1 MSGLK
6 RSSLGLLMSVASS
19 LSLGSWAT
27 DGRAQ
32 AESGVQACAKAYE
45 DAQVQRNSG
54 HLKSAQDQL
63 RICVQDQC
71 PDFVRSDCVNWLSE
85 VNSALPTVTFAAVD
99 SAGADLFDVKV
110 SVDGVVVAESL
121 DGRAIELDPGQHQL
135 VFEYQGAR
143 VEQKLLVRQGEKNRV
158 VRGQIQTDK
167 DTDGD
172 TVLDP
177 LDKCPNQ
184 AGDKANGGCPA
195 ADDGGGDIVA
205 PPGPAKSVWRS
216 PLFLGGVVAGGVGV
230 AGFVTSTIFWRLEK
244 AEALEAHEECDAPRE
259 CTPAR
264 VDELTNRNQAKA
276 NVETVGLIVGGV
288 GVVTSGVLFY
298 LWYKDRNAA
307 HTATESTARRLHVD
321 VAGSDKG
328 GFLQVSGAF

>member
-19 LSLGSWAT
+19 LSLGSWAAE
-27 DGRAQ
+27 GWAQ

-99 SAGADLFDVKV
+99 SSGADLFEVKV

-135 VFEYQGAR
+135 VFEYQGAK

-177 LDKCPNQ
+177 LDKCPNR

-195 ADDGGGDIVA
+195 ATDGGGDIVA

-230 AGFVTSTIFWRLEK
+230 AGFVTSTIFWRLEV
-244 AEALEAHEECDAPRE
+244 AEAEKAHDECDAGG
-259 CTPAR
+259 CTEER
-264 VDELTNRNQAKA
+264 IEYLTSKNEAKA

-288 GVVTSGVLFY
+288 GAVTSGVLFY
-298 LWYKDRNAA
+298 LWYKDRNA
-307 HTATESTARRLHVD
+307 TPATSEQAARGLHVD

-328 GFLQVSGAF
+328 GFLQLSGAF